1 MQTISLNGTWQL
13 RGRLQEGEPAGELS
27 AEATVPGCVL
37 LDLSRQGY
45 LPEDLYM
52 GENILQTHAYEGYEW
67 WYSRS
72 FTAPKE
78 RENAYLVFEGVD
90 CIARYYLNGV
100 YLGESKNMMISHEFS
115 VGQLLQEGENTLT
128 VHIQSPVIA
137 AHYENYTVAAMMT
150 WENAPV
156 ETGVRRAPHT
166 NGWDIMPRAITSGIW
181 RDVKLELRDPIR
193 FSQLFFKTT
202 DKTCTLLYE
211 VDCKWSDFK
220 DIEIEAEGWCGDS
233 IFSARTVLRAGKAGR
248 IELPIENPKT
258 WWPYGYGEANVYDA
272 TVRIYRCGKLVHEE
286 AASFGLRTVE
296 LDRTDATDGYSGQ
309 FRFLING
316 VEIMCKGSNWV
327 PMDAFHCRDAQRYDK
342 ALALAKDIGCNI
354 LRCWGGNVYE
364 DHKFYDFCDRNGIMV
379 WQDFTMACRI
389 YPETDAFLKL
399 MEEEVTWAVRR
410 LRNHPSIILWAGD
423 NEIDLVISQFA
434 NPSINRITRQL
445 IPQILAQNDIGR
457 PYLPSSPYISDTVY
471 QNKPALSPAED
482 HVWGP
487 RDYYKSSY
495 YANNRAHFISEAGY
509 HGCPSL
515 ESIKKFITPE
525 KLWPYQNNSQWIL
538 HSSDQ
543 KGNDTRVMLMEKQ
556 IRQLFGTVPTD
567 PESFILASQISQ
579 AEAKKYLIERMRVGR
594 PKKTGIIWW
603 NLLDGWPQFSDA
615 VVDYYYTRKLAY
627 GYIKRC
633 QAPFCIIADEIRS
646 WKSKLFACNDTLQPQ
661 SGHVTVTDA
670 QTDKVLLD
678 TDFTAKENAS
688 SCIGEIPIYYSEH
701 KVLMIRWVANG
712 NAGFNHYLCGYP
724 PFDLGWYQRF
734 IEELGL

>member
-115 VGQLLQEGENTLT
+115 VGQLLQERENTLT

-233 IFSARTVLRAGKAGR
+233 IFSARTVLRTGKAGR
-248 IELPIENPKT
+248 IELPMPGMK
-258 WWPYGYGEANVYDA
+258 
-272 TVRIYRCGKLVHEE
+272 R
-286 AASFGLRTVE
+286 
-296 LDRTDATDGYSGQ
+296 
-309 FRFLING
+309 
-316 VEIMCKGSNWV
+316 
-327 PMDAFHCRDAQRYDK
+327 HCR
-342 ALALAKDIGCNI
+342 
-354 LRCWGGNVYE
+354 
-364 DHKFYDFCDRNGIMV
+364 
-379 WQDFTMACRI
+379 FTAAAAAIWERV
-389 YPETDAFLKL
+389 F
-399 MEEEVTWAVRR
+399 
-410 LRNHPSIILWAGD
+410 
-423 NEIDLVISQFA
+423 
-434 NPSINRITRQL
+434 
-445 IPQILAQNDIGR
+445 
-457 PYLPSSPYISDTVY
+457 PSS
-471 QNKPALSPAED
+471 
-482 HVWGP
+482 
-487 RDYYKSSY
+487 
-495 YANNRAHFISEAGY
+495 
-509 HGCPSL
+509 
-515 ESIKKFITPE
+515 SI
-525 KLWPYQNNSQWIL
+525 
-538 HSSDQ
+538 
-543 KGNDTRVMLMEKQ
+543 
-556 IRQLFGTVPTD
+556 
-567 PESFILASQISQ
+567 
-579 AEAKKYLIERMRVGR
+579 
-594 PKKTGIIWW
+594 
-603 NLLDGWPQFSDA
+603 
-615 VVDYYYTRKLAY
+615 
-627 GYIKRC
+627 C
-633 QAPFCIIADEIRS
+633 
-646 WKSKLFACNDTLQPQ
+646 
-661 SGHVTVTDA
+661 
-670 QTDKVLLD
+670 
-678 TDFTAKENAS
+678 
-688 SCIGEIPIYYSEH
+688 
-701 KVLMIRWVANG
+701 
-712 NAGFNHYLCGYP
+712 
-724 PFDLGWYQRF
+724 
-734 IEELGL
+734 